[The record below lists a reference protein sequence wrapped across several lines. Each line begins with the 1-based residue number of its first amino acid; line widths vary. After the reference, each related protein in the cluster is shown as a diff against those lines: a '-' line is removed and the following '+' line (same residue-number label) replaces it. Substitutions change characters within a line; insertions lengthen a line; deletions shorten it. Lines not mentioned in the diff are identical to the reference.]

1 MISKAPILFKMF
13 YDRDYVE
20 EDSVL
25 DWYRQTNES
34 NEVRKKCEIFVNW
47 LKNAEEEES
56 DSV

>member
-1 MISKAPILFKMF
+1 MF
-13 YDRDYVE
+13 YDCDYVE

-25 DWYRQTNES
+25 DWYGQANES

-56 DSV
+56 DSI